1 MGGGATPG
9 QSPAPLAGARPV
21 VEGRGEC
28 KVAAYSVITRCNLFG
43 YHSHMIGRVRPQ
55 AVEGQV
61 EKPGMV
67 I

>member
-1 MGGGATPG
+1 M
-9 QSPAPLAGARPV
+9 
-21 VEGRGEC
+21 VEGRGDG